1 MEPFKLLQKSVF
13 QGISFNDME
22 LVRLHPFFS
31 DNSSNNAS
39 NSNTN
44 IRVVKNTVEDA
55 SRVGSQLPQFNSR
68 LLNLFLGYCWKD

>member
-1 MEPFKLLQKSVF
+1 MEPFELLQKSVF

-22 LVRLHPFFS
+22 LVRLHPFFF

-44 IRVVKNTVEDA
+44 IRVAKNTVEDA

-68 LLNLFLGYCWKD
+68 LLNLFLDYCWKD